1 MKQAGSVFFLILVM
15 AASGFAREKGWRS
28 SPSGVHRS
36 TQDESPA
43 QTTVNVNN
51 ITVWVRGDGFHDW
64 VIDGSWNGT
73 FPKGKAGVIFSEGM
87 IWGGFVNDGAT
98 PDLRVGGSTYKS
110 GNQSGTIGAGG
121 VAGDKVRPYRVRPDW
136 VNVDLSD
143 DAANFFLRSV
153 EDVTAGDIED
163 VRGWYETDWNEWPAE
178 LGAPYEEVNGV
189 EGYQP
194 ATWNSESNE
203 WNTDGDIPG
212 VPGAHQ
218 TLWIVY
224 NDLDAGLTSALY
236 GSPPIGFEG
245 QETYWSYA
253 LDNPMGNVVFK
264 RLRLI
269 YKGTAN
275 SPSDATI
282 EDMYVS
288 QWVDPDMGQYTD
300 DLAGSDT
307 ALSLGYV
314 YNSSNSDNVWDSW
327 GLAPP
332 AAGYD
337 FLQGPIIYTGDPTDS
352 ALFDFEYR
360 KQYINLA
367 MTAFVPFAAGSPR
380 SDPDLNTYDGTLQWY
395 NLMRCCEP
403 RPEYPDCDPVLDN
416 FGNPTCLELA
426 GDPVLGG
433 GDLDGAPNPFDGMGY
448 SPGDRRLTMSTGP
461 FTMALGDTQE
471 VVVALIGASGQ
482 NFLQSVAILK
492 FNDLFAQEA
501 YDNVFDLP
509 SGPPAPNL
517 NIVELDRELILEW
530 ESTPEAVEATETSNI
545 KGYRFEGYNVYQLP
559 NPTASKEDA
568 KKLATYDLKT
578 APGYIFQ
585 PVFDPDAGVAIEKPV
600 QFGVNSGITRYLRV
614 TEDAFTGD
622 RLINGKTY
630 YFAVSAYNANMSE
643 NVSTHT
649 FESPLTQSLRSAIP
663 HEANPQTV
671 YPYSLDDTVAVTNV
685 VGGNDAVAVPVILD
699 PEAPNGE
706 EFEIHYSILDGK
718 KYVDLIRTDTSPQDT
733 LLAQQRIRPEAEGFD
748 GLDNDGDGEADE
760 DDEGAVTYR
769 FLYAGGVAVTFAD
782 ASSGV
787 KDVTAPTGFTVSDY
801 DEGSVIDENDYELRF
816 TSEGSWVLAGPPGAF
831 LSQVYWMRAPFE
843 VWDLGA
849 TESDTDDAQIFAY
862 VVDGEGDREWNTEGN
877 DQVDEKPAF
886 DELDI
891 TKVSYPSDGDTLSVS
906 TGDRAAI
913 FFSSQ
918 VRVIENVV
926 VVDGTG
932 AGDPPT
938 AGSSVLFQT
947 FKGVRDGDVKTF
959 SVGKVDR
966 TATGDEPKERI
977 EKITVFPNP
986 YLGMNTWETSRLNKY
1001 VTFSHLPR
1009 TVVVKIYSLS
1019 GVLVRTL
1026 TEKDKSDPASQF
1038 LRWDLR
1044 NESNLPVAS
1053 GVYVAHIDMPDLGE
1067 ETVLK
1072 LAIVQEQQVLR
1083 SY

>member
-1 MKQAGSVFFLILVM
+1 MKQAGSIFVLILVM
-15 AASGFAREKGWRS
+15 TASTFAREKGWISS
-28 SPSGVHRS
+28 SPRLARAA
-36 TQDESPA
+36 QEESPA

-87 IWGGFVNDGAT
+87 VWGGFVNDGTT

-110 GNQSGTIGAGG
+110 GNQAGRIESGGIAGE
-121 VAGDKVRPYRVRPDW
+121 KVRPYRVRPDW
-136 VNVDLSD
+136 VTVDLTD
-143 DAANFFLRSV
+143 DAANFFLKSV
-153 EDVTAGDIED
+153 EDVTSGDIETL
-163 VRGWYETDWNEWPAE
+163 RSWYETDWNEWPAD
-178 LGAPYEEVNGV
+178 LGAPYEEINGV
-189 EGYQP
+189 PGYQP
-194 ATWNSESNE
+194 ATWDSENNV

-212 VPGAHQ
+212 VTGAHQ
-218 TLWIVY
+218 TMWIVY
-224 NDLDAGLTSALY
+224 NDLDPGLTAALY
-236 GSPPIGFEG
+236 GSPPIGLEG
-245 QETYWSYA
+245 QETYWAYA

-269 YKGTAN
+269 YKGKADTPA
-275 SPSDATI
+275 DAII

-337 FLQGPIIYTGDPTDS
+337 FLQGPIIFTGNPADS
-352 ALFDFEYR
+352 ALFDFVYR
-360 KQYINLA
+360 KGYINLP
-367 MTAFVPFAAGSPR
+367 MTSFVPFAAGSPR
-380 SDPDLNTYDGTLQWY
+380 SDPDLNTYDGTKQWY

-403 RPEYPDCDPVLDN
+403 RPEYPDCEPVMDHL
-416 FGNPTCLELA
+416 GNPTCLELS

-433 GDLDGAPNPFDGMGY
+433 GDLDGAPNPFDGIPF

-461 FTMALGDTQE
+461 FNMALGDTQE

-509 SGPPAPNL
+509 SGPPAPDL

-530 ESTPEAVEATETSNI
+530 ESNTDQVAATESSNI
-545 KGYRFEGYNVYQLP
+545 KGYKFEGYNVYQLP
-559 NPTASKEDA
+559 NATAGKDEA
-568 KKLATYDLKT
+568 ALLATYDLET

-600 QFGVNSGITRYLRV
+600 QFGVNSGITRYLRI
-614 TEDAFTGD
+614 TTDAFTGD

-630 YFAVSAYNANMSE
+630 FFAVTAYNANMSE
-643 NVSTHT
+643 DVSTHT

-663 HEANPQTV
+663 HEPNPQTV
-671 YPYSLDDTVAVTNV
+671 YSYSLDDTVEVTNV
-685 VGGNDAVAVPVILD
+685 VGKNDAVAVPVILD

-706 EFEIHYSILDGK
+706 TFEIHYSV
-718 KYVDLIRTDTSPQDT
+718 VDDAKSIDFIRTDVSPVDT
-733 LLAQQRIRPEAEGFD
+733 LLAQLGIG
-748 GLDNDGDGEADE
+748 DND
-760 DDEGAVTYR
+760 TTFRY
-769 FLYAGGVAVTFAD
+769 LHLGGFAITLAD

-787 KDVTAPTGFTVSDY
+787 KAVSGNGENILGTSNPASPVY
-801 DEGSVIDENDYELRF
+801 EYTSAEALAGGAIDENDYELRF
-816 TSEGSWVLAGPPGAF
+816 TAGGSWALAGPPGAF
-831 LSQVYWMRAPFE
+831 LTGTYWIRVPFE
-843 VWDLGA
+843 VWDLGF
-849 TESDTDDAQIFAY
+849 EEGSDDDQQIFAY
-862 VVDGEGDREWNTEGN
+862 FFDEAADREWNTAGN
-877 DQVDEKPAF
+877 DKIDGKPVF
-886 DELDI
+886 DKLEI
-891 TKVSYPSDGDTLSVS
+891 AKVSYPSDDDTLSVPAS
-906 TGDRAAI
+906 DKVKIFLPGTFKSIDEIILVDRTGTGDAPPA
-913 FFSSQ
+913 
-918 VRVIENVV
+918 
-926 VVDGTG
+926 GTSIVFG
-932 AGDPPT
+932 
-938 AGSSVLFQT
+938 T

-959 SVGKVDR
+959 SVGKVQR
-966 TATGDEPKERI
+966 TATGDEPKERVK
-977 EKITVFPNP
+977 EITVFPNP
-986 YLGMNTWETSRLNKY
+986 YLGMNTWETSRFDKY

-1009 TVVVKIYSLS
+1009 KVTVRIYTLS

-1026 TEKDKSDPASQF
+1026 TEQDKSDEESQF

-1044 NESNLPVAS
+1044 NEFNLPVAS
-1053 GVYVAHIDMPDLGE
+1053 GLYIAHIDMPDLKE
-1067 ETVLK
+1067 EAVLK